1 MQMSGVD
8 IDLLCASIA
17 TLPTVSDDLDL
28 QNNDLLKGLDE
39 EDMRSVNG
47 SRVTDQILSLVPD
60 VPVFREALR
69 TIKLWAKRQSLSDS
83 GRLRLTVFTLGRAI
97 YSNIVG
103 FFGGVVWAMLVARIC
118 QLFPNECAG
127 GIISRFFVILH
138 RW

>member
-1 MQMSGVD
+1 MGETSVLDGLRQIEAD
-8 IDLLCASIA
+8 CA
-17 TLPTVSDDLDL
+17 
-28 QNNDLLKGLDE
+28 
-39 EDMRSVNG
+39 
-47 SRVTDQILSLVPD
+47 
-60 VPVFREALR
+60 
-69 TIKLWAKRQSLSDS
+69 
-83 GRLRLTVFTLGRAI
+83 TLGRAI